1 MEALPPTTSH
11 LPPSLR
17 KILPSD
23 IDSLY
28 RLDQICFEPG
38 ISYSPRELRRFL
50 GIATADGLVADLD
63 GTVAGFAIGYL
74 TRGSVAHIVTLDVHP
89 SFRRRSLATA
99 LLEELLNRFARGGAR
114 EARLEVSTGNTG
126 AIAFYRK
133 LGFRRR
139 RRIPG
144 YYGRGRDAFEMELK
158 LPVPGSGTSRSGV
171 IEA

>member
-11 LPPSLR
+11 LPPNLR
-17 KILPSD
+17 KILRSD
-23 IDSLY
+23 FDSLY

-38 ISYSPRELRRFL
+38 ISYSLQEIRRFL
-50 GIATADGLVADLD
+50 GIATADGLVAEVD
-63 GTVAGFAIGYL
+63 GTIVGFAIGYL

-99 LLEELLNRFARGGAR
+99 LLEELLNRFSRAGAR
-114 EARLEVSTGNTG
+114 QSRLEVSTENTG

-139 RRIPG
+139 RRIPN
-144 YYGRGRDAFEMELK
+144 YYGRGRDAFEMELE
-158 LPVPGSGTSRSGV
+158 LS
-171 IEA
+171 A